1 MYSYGKNVFFNQGS
15 ILIDEIF
22 LSHMPFDINMK
33 DAQLTKTN
41 EKSNFFPTKDM
52 QTPPRILKCG
62 HLYIKDGECF
72 ESNEKSYFS

>member
-41 EKSNFFPTKDM
+41 EKSNENVTNS
-52 QTPPRILKCG
+52 
-62 HLYIKDGECF
+62 GE
-72 ESNEKSYFS
+72 SSAYPYLT